1 MSRVLPTLGL
11 PFPRSA
17 SSSHSTP
24 STTTTSSSLSS
35 LSAATRPALSTL
47 QDIPAPHPTDL
58 RSRPHSP
65 RSHPMRRS
73 NSPHGRSSFVGTVH
87 SHDSFQPRP
96 TVSSRI
102 RLFATQTFSLFISS
116 FFLTFVVIWAFFH
129 RLRKQVPA
137 WIRREQPKV
146 HSWDRREH
154 RKKERVVN
162 DVGYYAR
169 QVGFDIVDEE
179 VETADGYLLR

>member
-1 MSRVLPTLGL
+1 MSRISPQEGQGSGS
-11 PFPRSA
+11 R
-17 SSSHSTP
+17 TP
-24 STTTTSSSLSS
+24 STTTTTTSSSLPTSTS
-35 LSAATRPALSTL
+35 TATRPILSSL
-47 QDIPAPHPTDL
+47 QNTPASHITGL

-65 RSHPMRRS
+65 RSHPMHRS

-87 SHDSFQPRP
+87 SHESFQPRP

-102 RLFATQTFSLFISS
+102 RLFATQTFSLIISS
-116 FFLTFVVIWAFFH
+116 FFLTFVVIWASFH
-129 RLRKQVPA
+129 RLQKQVPA

-146 HSWDRREH
+146 HSWDRPEH

>member
-1 MSRVLPTLGL
+1 MNGVSSILNSPL
-11 PFPRSA
+11 PRSA
-17 SSSHSTP
+17 RESESSPSTC
-24 STTTTSSSLSS
+24 STTTSFSSLSTTS
-35 LSAATRPALSTL
+35 RPILSVL
-47 QDIPAPHPTDL
+47 QDTPSSRPTGL

-73 NSPHGRSSFVGTVH
+73 NSPRGRSSFVGTVH
-87 SHDSFQPRP
+87 SHDSFHSRL
-96 TVSSRI
+96 TITSRI
-102 RLFATQTFSLFISS
+102 RLFATQTFSLLVST

-129 RLRKQVPA
+129 RLRQAVPRWIKRERPQVY
-137 WIRREQPKV
+137 
-146 HSWDRREH
+146 SWDQSEH

-169 QVGFDIVDEE
+169 QVGFDVVDEE

>member
-1 MSRVLPTLGL
+1 MSSMLGL
-11 PFPRSA
+11 SLPLSGSRSA
-17 SSSHSTP
+17 PESQGSCSTP
-24 STTTTSSSLSS
+24 STTTTTSSLHSTS
-35 LSAATRPALSTL
+35 TRPALSVF
-47 QDIPAPHPTDL
+47 QDTPAPQL

-87 SHDSFQPRP
+87 SHESFQARP
-96 TVSSRI
+96 TLSSRI
-102 RLFATQTFSLFISS
+102 RLFATQTLSLIISS
-116 FFLTFVVIWAFFH
+116 FFLTFVVIWASFH

-137 WIRREQPKV
+137 WIRREQPNV
-146 HSWDRREH
+146 YIWDRPEH
-154 RKKERVVN
+154 HKKERIVN

-169 QVGFDIVDEE
+169 QVGLDIVDED